1 VTSPE
6 YNLPGKSLFVCVFR
20 LWDSL
25 GLELVPELCSLL
37 IGDVTYHEE
46 AVRTASA
53 DALSS
58 AVSQYKGQ
66 SGPVLGKLTE
76 LYHKKLYVRNNPSP
90 HITIMH
96 L

>member
-1 VTSPE
+1 MC
-6 YNLPGKSLFVCVFR
+6 VCVSR

-37 IGDVTYHEE
+37 IADVTHHEE
-46 AVRTASA
+46 VVRTAGA

-58 AVSQYKGQ
+58 AVSQYKEQ

-76 LYHKKLYVRNNPSP
+76 LYHKRLYVRNHPPPP
-90 HITIMH
+90 HASET
-96 L
+96 LSWW